1 MDRIAM
7 AQGFAGRIRRLYVV
21 LDFITNV
28 STGIEV
34 TQSHTVF
41 VALVT
46 LCVSSGGSIGC
57 DHIPSNAYGILGCTT
72 AKNPV
77 VCAKKAVCLRAAAMA

>member
-1 MDRIAM
+1 M
-7 AQGFAGRIRRLYVV
+7 LY
-21 LDFITNV
+21 LITHE

-34 TQSHTVF
+34 TQSHTDF
-41 VALVT
+41 VALVIMT

-57 DHIPSNAYGILGCTT
+57 DHIPSSAYGVLGCTT

-77 VCAKKAVCLRAAAMA
+77 VCAKKAVCLRVAGMA